1 MRFSIN
7 LIRHFYKFVWETP
20 LDGAGNGRT
29 ALVETLQIIW
39 VVTRDLIEGRL
50 GLRAVSLVYTTLLS
64 FVPAI
69 AVAFAVFRMVGY
81 HVYLQR
87 FMLQFLSP
95 LGNQG
100 IEITET
106 TMRFVERVNSSVLGT
121 VGFAFL
127 IYTVISMVMKI
138 EESFNTIWRA
148 QNSRSII
155 RQLRD
160 FVSFGVAGPLF
171 ILMSIGVIASFVT
184 SALSITGIGS
194 VPIKSF
200 IRELSHY
207 LPYVLAILAFA
218 ALYKFVPNTRV
229 KTSSAFLGA
238 TVAGALWT
246 ITGWGFASFVA
257 NSTSYAVIY
266 SAFAALFFFMIWL
279 YVGWLILL
287 VGCSVSFYFQNRKHL
302 SPVAGVVE
310 LSPQQMERIG
320 THALLLIH
328 EAYERGD
335 GPLTEE
341 DLSSRL
347 LAPIE
352 AMERILEAFL
362 GAHLI
367 ARAEAPAGHY
377 LPSRA
382 ASQTSIGDAIQA
394 IRQKGAERALP
405 ENRLAHDPAID
416 DFFQRIE
423 AEQRARLDDVSFA
436 DLLHSD
442 RQDQASANSHE
453 EHK

>member
-1 MRFSIN
+1 MRVSFN
-7 LIRHFYKFVWETP
+7 LIRHFYSFVWETP
-20 LDGAGNGRT
+20 LEGMARGRA
-29 ALVETLQIIW
+29 ALVETLRIIW
-39 VVTRDLIEGRL
+39 VITRDLIEGRL

-87 FMLQFLSP
+87 FMLEFLSP
-95 LGNQG
+95 LGDQG
-100 IEITET
+100 IEITQT

-148 QNSRSII
+148 RNSRSII

-171 ILMSIGVIASFVT
+171 LLMSIGVIASFIT
-184 SALSITGIGS
+184 SALSITGLGPA
-194 VPIKSF
+194 PIKSF
-200 IRELSHY
+200 SRELSRY
-207 LPYVLAILAFA
+207 LPYAIAILAFA

-229 KTSSAFLGA
+229 RTSSAFLGA
-238 TVAGALWT
+238 TVAGILWT

-328 EAYERGD
+328 EAYERGE

-347 LAPIE
+347 LAPVE
-352 AMERILEAFL
+352 AMEVILAAFL
-362 GAHLI
+362 SAHLI
-367 ARAEAPAGHY
+367 ARAEAPAGRY

-394 IRQKGAERALP
+394 IRQEGAERALP
-405 ENRLAHDPAID
+405 ENRLAHNPAIEEL
-416 DFFQRIE
+416 FQHIA
-423 AEQRARLDDVSFA
+423 AEERKRLGDISFA
-436 DLLHSD
+436 DLLEA
-442 RQDQASANSHE
+442 DQRDEPAGQSSQRA
-453 EHK
+453 